1 MEEEK
6 RKYECALK
14 RQEGG
19 SLMNFANLVGMYKV
33 ALNRCI
39 DVIACNEENSS
50 VEEIIDAVD
59 CTLTMIDGNEDLLAL
74 LTLDDTYRLI
84 LYKYHRILCLI
95 KWRVKTK
102 ILIEGFRHILK
113 T

>member
-1 MEEEK
+1 
-6 RKYECALK
+6 
-14 RQEGG
+14 
-19 SLMNFANLVGMYKV
+19 MNFANLVGMYKV

-84 LYKYHRILCLI
+84 SANADSTVIRAIYASFIYLSCT
-95 KWRVKTK
+95 KTV
-102 ILIEGFRHILK
+102 
-113 T
+113 

>member
-1 MEEEK
+1 
-6 RKYECALK
+6 
-14 RQEGG
+14 
-19 SLMNFANLVGMYKV
+19 MNFANLVGMYKV

-84 LYKYHRILCLI
+84 LYKYHRILCLMRDIEKDI
-95 KWRVKTK
+95 KKYDFKNHCYFDQNETQGV
-102 ILIEGFRHILK
+102 
-113 T
+113 

>member
-1 MEEEK
+1 
-6 RKYECALK
+6 
-14 RQEGG
+14 
-19 SLMNFANLVGMYKV
+19 MNFANLVGMYKV

-74 LTLDDTYRLI
+74 LTLDDTYRLMFKNYQWNEKVRSGDI
-84 LYKYHRILCLI
+84 RKTVAGCTERRGSRFLI
-95 KWRVKTK
+95 QENSRPS
-102 ILIEGFRHILK
+102 
-113 T
+113 